1 VTLEDR
7 MERKL
12 PFAGA
17 AVLLAVLVLA
27 SPAPAQEAATHE
39 EMHEQMI
46 GLFGTVELRLRQI
59 DKLLYDAA
67 AGEAR
72 LASAPE
78 NPISSLLKTGAARSR
93 EVIEGIDKILE
104 LARNHQH
111 PSGGT

>member
-1 VTLEDR
+1 MDC
-7 MERKL
+7 KL
-12 PFAGA
+12 PTLA
-17 AVLLAVLVLA
+17 LLAVLAPA
-27 SPAPAQEAATHE
+27 SPAPAQEPAPHE

-46 GLFGTVELRLRQI
+46 DLFGTVELRLRQI

-104 LARNHQH
+104 LARSHQH